1 MNCEETRR
9 LLHAYLDGEL
19 DLVRS
24 MEIERHL
31 EGCADCVLA
40 YEKQQSLRSLVRGSS
55 LYYRAPESL
64 KNRIQFGL
72 SGASGAALNLGT
84 AEGTS
89 WRPRQ
94 TRWGRSM
101 TWAAAVAAMA
111 GLAVIVSTLA
121 SRSSRPSQQDML
133 AEEVVSSHIRSLM
146 SNHLTDVASS
156 DQHTVKPWFDGRL
169 DFSPSVVDLASQ
181 GFPLVGGRLDYL
193 GGRPVA
199 ALVYQ
204 RRKHLIN
211 VFTWPSGASAG
222 NSANPLEVPA
232 RQGYNVFHW
241 TKSEMVYWVVS
252 DLNAREL
259 EDFARAL
266 RNAT

>member
-1 MNCEETRR
+1 MNCEETLR

-24 MEIERHL
+24 VEIERHL
-31 EGCADCVLA
+31 DGCAGCMLA
-40 YEKQQSLRSLVRGSS
+40 YRKRQSLRSMVRGGS
-55 LYYRAPESL
+55 LYYRAPEGL
-64 KNRIQFGL
+64 MNRIQAGL
-72 SGASGAALNLGT
+72 SEAHRATPEREASAVS
-84 AEGTS
+84 S
-89 WRPRQ
+89 WRLRQ

-101 TWAAAVAAMA
+101 TWAAAVAALV
-111 GLAVIVSTLA
+111 GLAVIISTLA
-121 SRSSRPSQQDML
+121 SRSSRPSKEDLL

-146 SNHLTDVASS
+146 PDHLTDVASS

-169 DFSPSVVDLASQ
+169 DFSPSVVDLARQ

-199 ALVYQ
+199 ALVYR
-204 RRKHLIN
+204 RRKHFIN
-211 VFTWPSGASAG
+211 WPRDASVG
-222 NSANPLEVPA
+222 NAASPAEVPA

-241 TKSEMVYWVVS
+241 TKSGMVYWAVS
-252 DLNAREL
+252 DLNAQEL
-259 EDFARAL
+259 EAFAELL

>member
-1 MNCEETRR
+1 MNCEETLR

-24 MEIERHL
+24 MGIQLHL
-31 EGCADCVLA
+31 DGCASCMLA
-40 YEKQQSLRSLVRGSS
+40 YRKLQSLRSLVRGGS
-55 LYYRAPESL
+55 LYCRAPEDL
-64 KNRIQFGL
+64 KNRIQAGL
-72 SGASGAALNLGT
+72 SEAHRSTLEREAAAATRLP
-84 AEGTS
+84 
-89 WRPRQ
+89 PRLV
-94 TRWGRSM
+94 RWGHSM
-101 TWAAAVAAMA
+101 TWAAAVAGLA
-111 GLAVIVSTLA
+111 GLVVIISTLA
-121 SRSSRPSQQDML
+121 SRSSRPSQQDLL

-146 SNHLTDVASS
+146 PDHLTDIASS

-169 DFSPSVVDLASQ
+169 DFSPSVVDLARR

-211 VFTWPSGASAG
+211 VFTWPRDASAG
-222 NSANPLEVPA
+222 SSARPVEVPA

-241 TKSEMVYWVVS
+241 TKSGMVYWAVS
-252 DLNAREL
+252 DLNAMGL
-259 EDFARAL
+259 EDFVRLL